1 MAGTRSP
8 FPGMDPWLE
17 GRWGHLHHEL
27 ISGLARQ
34 VSDVLPPGLSVSIEE
49 RVYVLSQESLR
60 RRPQFVPDV
69 AVFEF
74 GAGSAAA
81 STAAVLTAAT
91 PIIIDVADD
100 ESVTEGYIEIR
111 SLESG
116 EPLVTTVEAIS
127 PTDKIDANGRA
138 EYVRKRD
145 ACYRAGVNVVE
156 VDLIRAGAP
165 LVDVPLSRIE
175 AAWVTPYKCVVHRGP
190 TSGRRFEY
198 YPLPLR
204 ERLPRVRVPLRPAD
218 ADVTVDLQEPVDDV
232 YVRGRYASRIDY
244 SIPPDPPLSADD
256 AAWAAERVAAAAA
269 G

>member
-1 MAGTRSP
+1 MAKQSP

-34 VSDVLPPGLSVSIEE
+34 MSDVLPLGLSVTIEE

-60 RRPQFVPDV
+60 RRPRFVPDV
-69 AVFEF
+69 APFEF
-74 GAGSAAA
+74 GPGSAATSA
-81 STAAVLTAAT
+81 AAVLTAAT

-116 EPLVTTVEAIS
+116 EPLVTTVEVIS
-127 PTDKIDANGRA
+127 QTNRTDANGRA

-156 VDLIRAGAP
+156 VDLIRGAPP
-165 LVDVPLSRIE
+165 LVDVPLARIE
-175 AAWVTPYKCVVHRGP
+175 AAWVTPYNCVVHRGP
-190 TSGRRFEY
+190 TSGRRYEY

-204 ERLPRVRVPLRPAD
+204 ERLARVRVPLRSGD
-218 ADVTVDLQEPVDDV
+218 DDLTVDLQEPVDDV
-232 YVRGRYASRIDY
+232 YLRGRYASRIHY
-244 SIPPDPPLSADD
+244 SVPPDPPLSPDD
-256 AAWAAERVAAAAA
+256 APWAAERVSAAC
-269 G
+269 